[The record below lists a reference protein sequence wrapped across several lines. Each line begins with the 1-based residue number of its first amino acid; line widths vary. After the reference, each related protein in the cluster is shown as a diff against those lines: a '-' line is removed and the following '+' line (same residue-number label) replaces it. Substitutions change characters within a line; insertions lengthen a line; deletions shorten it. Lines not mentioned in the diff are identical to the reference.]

1 MCNYLIFTMSIFF
14 TAYKPEIKSV
24 ENIDTNYLRAEI
36 YSNKK
41 KCGFID
47 FIEGKVNIN
56 ISYKSNGFKGLLFLK
71 ESEFSFNDNKLTII
85 SNKKR
90 LLNFICNPQS
100 FELIELHI
108 HKYNSYDQDK
118 KKDDFFSN
126 K

>member
-1 MCNYLIFTMSIFF
+1 MNIFF
-14 TAYKPEIKSV
+14 STYNPEIKSV

-36 YSNKK
+36 YSNRK

-56 ISYKSNGFKGLLFLK
+56 VSYKSKGFKGLLFLK
-71 ESEFSFNDNKLTII
+71 ESDFSFEGNTLTII
-85 SNKKR
+85 SNKKKI
-90 LLNFICNPQS
+90 LNFICTRQS
-100 FELIELHI
+100 FELIESHI
-108 HKYNSYDQDK
+108 QKYSSYDQAK